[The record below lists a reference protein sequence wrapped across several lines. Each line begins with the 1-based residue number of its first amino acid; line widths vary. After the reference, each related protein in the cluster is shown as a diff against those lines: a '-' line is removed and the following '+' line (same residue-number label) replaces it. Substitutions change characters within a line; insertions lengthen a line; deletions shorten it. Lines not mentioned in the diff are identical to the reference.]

1 MGTEFKEDA
10 TRQINNK
17 VAELEEI
24 NQELR
29 SAYLREAQYKKAILH
44 DAVTFFEVNLSKDS
58 FIDETSQMIDGKV
71 YNLFEFMNSKPFE
84 TYTGYIEFCALGTEP
99 ETLDEFRNFF
109 DRDRLIQCYEKGE
122 LEQSFESWITDA
134 IGRKRL
140 CGYILL
146 LGKNEYTGDV
156 ITLFVVKDYTEQLES
171 QNPLKADLQQ
181 AETVN
186 QARNEF
192 LSNISHEIRTP
203 LNAIIGYTEL
213 IKSNLSD
220 ADKVEEYNEKI
231 HRSGE
236 QLLSIVN
243 ESLEVTRMESG
254 KVTLA
259 EGKCHLGDLIADVER
274 TMKSEIDTKSI
285 RLLLDK
291 TMVSHYAVIADYLRV
306 KEVLC
311 QLLDNAIKYSKPGE
325 YINLTVEEQDID
337 FPGFSKYRFTVEDNG
352 IGISEEFI
360 ENLFEP
366 FTREDNSSKSG
377 AMGSGLGLTVV
388 KNMVE
393 LMDGNIR
400 VESEPGK
407 GSKFMVSLLLKLQ
420 AGQNPEDENQS
431 GSLLDKDTLEGKRIL
446 VVEDNEVNMEIA
458 EGLLGSQ
465 GFLIDKAENGSIALE
480 KVKNSAPGY
489 YDVILMD
496 IQMPVMNGHETT
508 KAIRQLENKQLAQ
521 IPIIALSANAFAED
535 YQESMEVGMD
545 AHFPKPLDAGGLQE
559 VIRSVLSRHRS

>member
-10 TRQINNK
+10 TQQIKNK
-17 VAELEEI
+17 LAELEEI
-24 NQELR
+24 NEELR
-29 SAYLREAQYKKAILH
+29 NAYLRESQYKKAILH
-44 DAVTFFEVNLSKDS
+44 DAVTFFEANLSKDS

-84 TYTGYIEFCALGTEP
+84 TYTGYIEFCSLGTEP

-109 DRDRLIQCYEKGE
+109 DRNRLIECYEKGE
-122 LEQSFESWITDA
+122 LEQSFKSWITDA

-146 LGKNEYTGDV
+146 LGKNEHTGDV
-156 ITLFVVKDYTEQLES
+156 ITLFVVKDYTEQLEN
-171 QNPLKADLQQ
+171 QNPLRDDLQQ
-181 AETVN
+181 AETIH

-203 LNAIIGYTEL
+203 LNAIIGYAEL

-220 ADKVEEYNEKI
+220 AEKVEEYNEKI
-231 HRSGE
+231 HKSGE

-291 TMVSHYAVIADYLRV
+291 TMVSHYAVIADYLRI

-311 QLLDNAIKYSKPGE
+311 QLMDNAIKYSKPGE
-325 YINLTVEEQDID
+325 YIKLTMEEQDID

-360 ENLFEP
+360 ETLFDP
-366 FTREDNSSKSG
+366 FTREDNPSKSG
-377 AMGSGLGLTVV
+377 AVGSGLGLTVV
-388 KNMVE
+388 KDMVE

-420 AGQNPEDENQS
+420 AGRNPEEEQS
-431 GSLLDKDTLEGKRIL
+431 GGLLDKDTLEGKRIL

-458 EGLLGSQ
+458 EGLLGRQ
-465 GFLIDKAENGSIALE
+465 GFLIEKAENGSIALE
-480 KVKNSAPGY
+480 KVKNSEPGY

-508 KAIRQLENKQLAQ
+508 RAIRRLENKQLAQ

-535 YQESMEVGMD
+535 YQESIEAGMD
-545 AHFPKPLDAGGLQE
+545 AHFPKPLDAGGLLE
-559 VIRSVLSRHRS
+559 VIRSVLSRNRG